1 MAIRQP
7 VTIQPRPNVKQ
18 IGYLSK
24 TFTDF
29 RQNFIEFAKAYYPNT
44 YADFNEASPGMMFIE
59 MASYLGD
66 VLSFYIDNQFKE
78 NLLAYAEQP
87 ENVVTIAQFLGYK
100 PKLRQTASGTVSLS
114 IIVPRKLDADSGE
127 YIPDD
132 MFLPQL
138 EEGSSFT
145 TNTSDRTRFILTRV
159 VDFRDYLTIGSYEAV
174 SFTSNREPATFVV
187 TIDDVQVIAATRKT
201 VSFGFGS
208 AQRFTTVTMPAEDI
222 VGIESV
228 VDTSGNDWYEVDYLA
243 QDVIVDDV
251 DIAPNTVTPN
261 GAKYKLRLK
270 KVPRRFVTRIN
281 RDLRTELLFGSG
293 ETNDS
298 DLDVLVDSRQIANEQ
313 YGNIIQNSIGNVA
326 LNNINFL
333 NSTSFGLAPA
343 NTTLTV
349 TYLVGGGLNSNSPA
363 ESIVN
368 IENLIIQ
375 NSTANLTPDQRAQ
388 FNAAIQTVQVTNLI
402 PATGGGDGESLEEV
416 RQNALAFFNAQNR
429 VVTADDYVMRSLSLP
444 SKYGK
449 VAKALAVRDEQINS
463 ILLESGTDFVTN
475 PVRPYAINLYTLGYA
490 NDGSLTELNS
500 ITKENLKL
508 YLEQYRMLTDEINI
522 VDAFIVNIGVSFD
535 VIAFKNYNLNDVA
548 ARCID
553 AVQQYFDIT
562 KWNINQPII
571 LSDLTYK
578 LGSIEGVQTVMN
590 VEVTN
595 KYRARDGREYQLY
608 KYDINAA
615 TENGII
621 YPSLDPCIF
630 EIKYPEVDIQANI
643 RQ

>member
-7 VTIQPRPNVKQ
+7 VRIQPRPNVKQ

-78 NLLAYAEQP
+78 NLMAYAEQP

-100 PKLRQTASGTVSLS
+100 PRMSQTASTTIDLS
-114 IIVPRKLDADSGE
+114 MIVPRKLDTTTNKFV
-127 YIPDD
+127 PDD

-138 EEGSSFT
+138 EQGSSFT
-145 TNTSDRTRFILTRV
+145 TNTPARTRFILTEP
-159 VDFRDYLTIGSYEAV
+159 VDFRNYSEFDVTVAS
-174 SFTSNREPATFVV
+174 TTTNNEPAEFIVERRGVTVLAANRK
-187 TIDDVQVIAATRKT
+187 TID
-201 VSFGFGS
+201 FGFGT
-208 AQRFTTVTMPAEDI
+208 AQRFSTVVMPDEDI
-222 VGIESV
+222 IGIESV
-228 VDTSGNDWYEVDYLA
+228 VDTAGNTWYEVDYLA
-243 QDVIVDDV
+243 QDVIMDEVDS
-251 DIAPNTVTPN
+251 APDSVNVN

-270 KVPRRFVTRIN
+270 KVPRRFVTRLN
-281 RDLRTELLFGSG
+281 RDLRMELLFGSG

-326 LNNINFL
+326 LNNVNFL
-333 NSTSFGLAPA
+333 NNTAFGLTPS

-349 TYLVGGGLNSNSPA
+349 TYLVGGGVSSNAPA
-363 ESIVN
+363 NTIVN
-368 IENLIIQ
+368 VENLIVR
-375 NSTANLTPDQRAQ
+375 NSTNSLTASQRAI
-388 FNAAIQTVQVTNLI
+388 FNNALQSIQVINTTT
-402 PATGGGDGESLEEV
+402 ATGGGDGESIEEI

-429 VVTADDYVMRSLSLP
+429 VVTAEDYVMRTLSLP

-449 VAKALAVRDEQINS
+449 IAKAFAVRDEQINS
-463 ILLESGTDFVTN
+463 ILLQDDPTFVNN
-475 PVRPYAINLYTLGYA
+475 PVRPYAVNLYTLGYT
-490 NDGSLTELNS
+490 NDGKLTELNNV
-500 ITKENLKL
+500 IKDNLKL
-508 YLEQYRMLTDEINI
+508 YLEQFRILTDEINI
-522 VDAFIVNIGVSFD
+522 VDAFVVNIGVNFD

-548 ARCID
+548 TRCID
-553 AVQQYFDIT
+553 VVQDYFDIT
-562 KWNINQPII
+562 KWNINQPIV
-571 LSDLTYK
+571 LADLTYQ
-578 LGSIEGVQTVMN
+578 LGAVEGVQA
-590 VEVTN
+590 VTDLRIVN
-595 KYRARDGREYQLY
+595 KYLAQDGNEYQPY
-608 KYDINAA
+608 KYDISAA

-630 EIKYPEVDIQANI
+630 EIKYPDTDIKGNI